1 MATPHNEAKK
11 GEIAKVVLMCG
22 DPLRAKFI
30 AENFLDDYKLVNSV
44 RNMYCYTGHYKG
56 KEVSV
61 AGSGMGIPSMG
72 IYSYELYNEYDV
84 ETIIRVGTAGAY
96 VEGINIGDIVIALGA
111 CSNSNYASQ
120 FELNGTYS
128 AIATF
133 DLVEKGVNVAKEN
146 NYTCH
151 VGNVFSS
158 DIFYDENKD
167 TWKKWAKLGVLAVEM
182 ESYALYINAA
192 RAGKKAMTV
201 LSISD
206 NFITKEAISTEK
218 RQNGFTN
225 MMKLTLEVA
234 CGQNG

>member
-1 MATPHNEAKK
+1 MSTPHNEAKK

-30 AENFLDDYKLVNSV
+30 AENFLDEYKLVNSV
-44 RNMYCYTGHYKG
+44 RNMYCYTGSYKG
-56 KEVSV
+56 KQVSV

-72 IYSYELYNEYDV
+72 IYSYELYHDYDV
-84 ETIIRVGTAGAY
+84 DTIIRVGTAGAY
-96 VEGINIGDIVIALGA
+96 IEGVNVGDIVIALGA

-120 FELNGTYS
+120 FDLNGTYS
-128 AIATF
+128 AIATY
-133 DLVEKGVNVAKEN
+133 DLVEKGVKVAKEN
-146 NYTCH
+146 NYPYH

-167 TWKKWAKLGVLAVEM
+167 TWKKWAKLGVMAVEM

-206 NFITKEAISTEK
+206 SFITNESTSPET

-225 MMKLTLEVA
+225 MMKLALEVA
-234 CGQNG
+234 CDE

>member
-1 MATPHNEAKK
+1 MATPHNQAQK
-11 GEIAKVVLMCG
+11 GEIAKAVLMCG

-30 AENFLDDYKLVNSV
+30 AENFLDDYKLVNTV

-72 IYSYELYNEYDV
+72 IYSYELFNEYDV

-96 VEGINIGDIVIALGA
+96 VEGVNVGDIVVALGA

-120 FELNGTYS
+120 FNLNGTYS
-128 AIATF
+128 AIATY
-133 DLVEKGVNVAKEN
+133 DLVEKSVEVCKEN
-146 NYTCH
+146 GYTYH

-192 RAGKKAMTV
+192 RAGKKAMTI
-201 LSISD
+201 LTISD
-206 NFITKEAISTEK
+206 SFVTNESVDAQA
-218 RQNGFTN
+218 RQNGFTK
-225 MMKLTLEVA
+225 MMKLALETA
-234 CGQNG
+234 CGK

>member
-1 MATPHNEAKK
+1 MSTPHNEAKK
-11 GEIAKVVLMCG
+11 GEIAKTVLMCG

-56 KEVSV
+56 KKVSV

-72 IYSYELYNEYDV
+72 IYSYELYNDYDV
-84 ETIIRVGTAGAY
+84 DTIIRVGTAGAY
-96 VEGINIGDIVIALGA
+96 LEGINIGDIVIALGS

-120 FELNGTYS
+120 FNLNGTYS
-128 AIATF
+128 AIASYS
-133 DLVEKGVNVAKEN
+133 LVEKSVNIAKEN
-146 NYTCH
+146 NYPYH

-158 DIFYDENKD
+158 DIFYDEDKE
-167 TWKKWAKLGVLAVEM
+167 TWKKWARLGVLAVEM

-192 RAGKKAMTV
+192 RAGKKAMTL

-206 NFITKEAISTEK
+206 NFITKEAISTEM
-218 RQNGFTN
+218 RQNGFTK
-225 MMKLTLEVA
+225 MMKLALETA
-234 CGQNG
+234 CGE

>member
-1 MATPHNEAKK
+1 MSTPHNEAKK
-11 GEIAKVVLMCG
+11 GQIAKSVLMCG

-30 AENFLDDYKLVNSV
+30 AENFLDDYELVNSV

-72 IYSYELYNEYDV
+72 IYSYELYHDYDV

-96 VEGINIGDIVIALGA
+96 VEGVNVGDIVIALGA

-120 FELNGTYS
+120 FDLNGTYS
-128 AIATF
+128 AIATYE
-133 DLVEKGVNVAKEN
+133 LVDKAVNVSKEN
-146 NYTCH
+146 NYNYH

-206 NFITKEAISTEK
+206 SFVTSESTSAET
-218 RQNGFTN
+218 RQTGFTK
-225 MMKLTLEVA
+225 MMKLALEVA
-234 CGQNG
+234 CAQ

>member
-1 MATPHNEAKK
+1 MPTPHNQAKK
-11 GEIAKVVLMCG
+11 GEIAKSVLMCG

-96 VEGINIGDIVIALGA
+96 IEGVNVGDIVLALGA

-120 FELNGTYS
+120 FDLKGTYS
-128 AIATF
+128 AIATY

-146 NYTCH
+146 DYKYH
-151 VGNVFSS
+151 VGNVYSS
-158 DIFYDENKD
+158 DIFYDEDKE
-167 TWKKWAKLGVLAVEM
+167 TWKRWAKLGVMAVEM

-192 RAGKKAMTV
+192 RAGKKALTV

-206 NFITKEAISTEK
+206 SFVTKEATSAET
-218 RQNGFTN
+218 RQTGFTK
-225 MMKLTLEVA
+225 MMKLALEVA
-234 CGQNG
+234 CDQ

>member
-30 AENFLDDYKLVNSV
+30 VENFFDDYKLVNSV

-56 KEVSV
+56 KEISV

-72 IYSYELYNEYDV
+72 IYSYELYTEYDV
-84 ETIIRVGTAGAY
+84 EAIIRVGTAGAY
-96 VEGINIGDIVIALGA
+96 QKETRVGDIVLALGA

-120 FELNGTYS
+120 FNLRGTYS
-128 AIATF
+128 AIATY
-133 DLVEKGVNVAKEN
+133 DLIEKGVEVAKAN
-146 NYTCH
+146 GYDYH

-158 DIFYDENKD
+158 DIFYDNDKEY
-167 TWKKWAKLGVLAVEM
+167 WKKWAELGVLAVEM
-182 ESYALYINAA
+182 ESYGLYINAA
-192 RAGKKAMTV
+192 KLGKKAMTV

-206 NFITKEAISTEK
+206 SFVTKESTSAET
-218 RQNGFTN
+218 RQTGFTK
-225 MMKLTLEVA
+225 MMKLALEVA
-234 CGQNG
+234 SEL

>member
-1 MATPHNEAKK
+1 MSTPHNEARK

-44 RNMYCYTGHYKG
+44 RNMYCYTGYYKG
-56 KEVSV
+56 KAVSV

-96 VEGINIGDIVIALGA
+96 IEGVNVGDIVLALGA
-111 CSNSNYASQ
+111 CTNSNYASQ
-120 FELNGTYS
+120 FNLNGTYS
-128 AIATF
+128 AIATY
-133 DLVEKGVNVAKEN
+133 DLVEKGVKAAKEN
-146 NYTCH
+146 GYSYH

-158 DIFYDENKD
+158 DIFYDENKE
-167 TWKKWAKLGVLAVEM
+167 TWKKWANLNVLAVEM

-192 RAGKKAMTV
+192 RANKKALTV
-201 LSISD
+201 LSVSD
-206 NFITKEAISTEK
+206 SFITNESTSSET
-218 RQNGFTN
+218 RQIGFTK
-225 MMKLTLEVA
+225 MMKLALEVA
-234 CGQNG
+234 CD

>member
-1 MATPHNEAKK
+1 MSTPHNEAKK
-11 GEIAKVVLMCG
+11 GEIAKSVLMCG

-72 IYSYELYNEYDV
+72 IYSYELYHDYDV

-96 VEGINIGDIVIALGA
+96 IEGVNVGDIVVALGA

-120 FELNGTYS
+120 FDLNGTYS
-128 AIATF
+128 AIATY
-133 DLVEKGVNVAKEN
+133 DLVEKSVNVARDN
-146 NYTCH
+146 NYNYH

-206 NFITKEAISTEK
+206 SFVTSESTSPET
-218 RQNGFTN
+218 RQTGFTK
-225 MMKLTLEVA
+225 MMHLALEVA
-234 CGQNG
+234 CAE

>member
-30 AENFLDDYKLVNSV
+30 VENFFDDYKLVNSV

-56 KEVSV
+56 KEISV

-84 ETIIRVGTAGAY
+84 EAIIRVGTAGAY
-96 VEGINIGDIVIALGA
+96 QPETKVGDIVLALGA

-120 FELNGTYS
+120 FNLRGTYS
-128 AIATF
+128 AIATY
-133 DLVEKGVNVAKEN
+133 DLIEKGVEVAKEN
-146 NYTCH
+146 KYDYH

-158 DIFYDENKD
+158 DIFYDNDKD
-167 TWKKWAKLGVLAVEM
+167 YWKKWAELGVLAVEM
-182 ESYALYINAA
+182 ESYGLYINAA
-192 RAGKKAMTV
+192 KLNKKAMTV

-206 NFITKEAISTEK
+206 SFVTKESTSAET
-218 RQNGFTN
+218 RQTGFTK
-225 MMKLTLEVA
+225 MMTLALEVA
-234 CGQNG
+234 CKL